1 MTPTDSNS
9 ARRIELI
16 LQQIEALPT
25 LPSVAMRLLQIT
37 SADDSDAQQVI
48 DLVKGDPALSAKILS
63 LCKGA
68 NKGIRSDT
76 VTIDRAVVM
85 LGFESIRNA
94 VLSIKVFETFADD
107 ADDETPEDAV
117 TFHRPAFWQHCLA
130 VAIASELIAE
140 KHAGL
145 PGLNPAEA
153 FICGLLHDVGKLALE
168 HALPK
173 SYQRVVELT
182 EQTHGN
188 IAQIERKVLG
198 IDHHT
203 AGKRLAERW
212 GLSHQMCDAIWLHGT
227 APRSLPDL
235 DHRRMIGLVGIAD
248 LVVRRQHIG
257 YSGNHQIAQN
267 LAERAE
273 ALDLDPRRIEAAT
286 SELHESL
293 ERRAA
298 ALGLGDTPSRKLFL
312 ESIMQANT
320 LLGRLNEQLETKRR
334 QTARQNKAINAVT
347 AFHRAASKQSSNV
360 ADVLGGVVAS
370 AANVLG
376 DGRYGIIYQPSG
388 QNDWQI
394 SQFTS
399 DGRVTRSQLA
409 DPPPGVESLA
419 SLGQHDELPVGW
431 MSVLPWL
438 TDYLV
443 GFDDLR
449 SLRMLPLPCAW
460 GTAAVLIHEKGEL
473 PAAEQIE
480 ALTHTWG
487 AAIAAATQHE
497 GARRLGEQLAEA
509 NRELTEAQESLL
521 HHESLARLGEM
532 AAGAAHEM
540 NNPLAVIS
548 GRSQLLS
555 MKLPRGSAEQQAAA
569 VVFEQSQKLSDLIT
583 ALHLFAESPRPKI
596 VRVNLVDVMTRAIRL
611 VREKNPD
618 APAIK
623 FNTASRLPVVMTD
636 PSHLAQVLCELIVN
650 AQQSETERSIQIT
663 AQIDPLD
670 DRLLVKVKD
679 EGVGMDAHTLEHAFD
694 PFFSAKQAG
703 RQTGLGLA
711 RAQRLIEGLDG
722 RIELTSTPGEGTT
735 ATVDIPLVGATE
747 GDGADASVANET
759 SGVGTT

>member
-16 LQQIEALPT
+16 LQQIESLPT

-48 DLVKGDPALSAKILS
+48 ELVKGDPALSAKILA

-68 NKGIRSDT
+68 HRGVRSET
-76 VTIDRAVVM
+76 VTVDRAVVM

-94 VLSIKVFETFADD
+94 VLSIKVFESFADD
-107 ADDETPEDAV
+107 QAAEAEQERIA
-117 TFHRPAFWQHCLA
+117 FRRPAFWQHCLA

-140 KHAGL
+140 KHGDL
-145 PGLNPAEA
+145 PELNPAEA

-173 SYQRVVELT
+173 SYQRVIELT
-182 EQTHGN
+182 EQAQGN

-212 GLSHQMCDAIWLHGT
+212 GLSHQLCDVIWLHGT
-227 APRSLPDL
+227 GVKSLPDL
-235 DHRRMIGLVGIAD
+235 PHRRMIGVVGMAD
-248 LVVRRQHIG
+248 LIVRRQHIG
-257 YSGNHQIAQN
+257 FSGNYQLPGN

-273 ALDLDPRRIEAAT
+273 ALDLDPRRVEAAT
-286 SELHESL
+286 DELHESL

-298 ALGLGDTPSRKLFL
+298 ALGIDDKPSRKLFL
-312 ESIMQANT
+312 ESIMQANA

-334 QTARQNKAINAVT
+334 QTARQNKAINAIT
-347 AFHRAASKQSSNV
+347 AFHRAASKQASSV
-360 ADVLGGVVAS
+360 ADVIGGVVAS

-376 DGRYGIIYQPSG
+376 DGRYGMLYQPG
-388 QNDWQI
+388 GRGDWQI
-394 SQFTS
+394 SQFNR

-419 SLGQHDELPVGW
+419 SLGRHDDLPVGW

-460 GTAAVLIHEKGEL
+460 GTAAVLIHDQSEMP
-473 PAAEQIE
+473 PADQLE
-480 ALTHTWG
+480 ALSHTWG

-497 GARRLGEQLAEA
+497 GARRLGEQLAET

-521 HHESLARLGEM
+521 RHESLARLGEM

-555 MKLPRGSAEQQAAA
+555 MKLPRGSREQRDATM
-569 VVFEQSQKLSDLIT
+569 VFDQSQKLSDLIT
-583 ALHLFAESPRPKI
+583 ALHLFAEPPRPKLA
-596 VRVNLVDVMTRAIRL
+596 RVSLVDVMTEALRL

-618 APAIK
+618 AAAVK
-623 FNTASRLPVVMTD
+623 FNSTTRLPAVRTD
-636 PSHLAQVLCELIVN
+636 PNHLAQVLAELIIN
-650 AQQSETERSIQIT
+650 AQQAEGENSIQIT

-670 DRLLVKVKD
+670 DRLLIKVTD
-679 EGVGMDAHTLEHAFD
+679 DGVGMDAHTLEHAFD

-703 RQTGLGLA
+703 RRTGLGLA
-711 RAQRLIEGLDG
+711 RAQRLIEGIDG
-722 RIELTSTPGEGTT
+722 RIELTSSPGEGTT
-735 ATVDIPLVGATE
+735 ALVEIPLAGAAEDPTPAP
-747 GDGADASVANET
+747 ADQP
-759 SGVGTT
+759 SGVETQ